1 MMLSECSAIRRRRSE
16 EDGDNRR
23 AKIPPIN
30 RRADK
35 FFRPQIIAAE
45 IFSPENQDVS
55 NRRLGGVLRGERQL
69 YKIIQCNFN
78 RLEKY
83 WEVTPSAS
91 TCQDGIY

>member
-1 MMLSECSAIRRRRSE
+1 MRSATAGSRSNRNEAGVDEELMMLSECSAIRRRRSE

-45 IFSPENQDVS
+45 IFS
-55 NRRLGGVLRGERQL
+55 
-69 YKIIQCNFN
+69 
-78 RLEKY
+78 
-83 WEVTPSAS
+83 A
-91 TCQDGIY
+91 